1 LRDSARRR
9 HGHIELV
16 LGRAE
21 PDHSGLAAK
30 RGLDRRDN
38 RHRIG
43 LDSDPVVFFDEL
55 AEQVAE
61 AVPDY
66 EVSTNSGRQ
75 PIAAVIRPFAR
86 RSDITPKAFNFEVVE
101 SPDGPEYRSGSPGAP
116 RTWEELQTRLGIKP
130 D

>member
-1 LRDSARRR
+1 MAR
-9 HGHIELV
+9 GLIA
-16 LGRAE
+16 GRAAFE
-21 PDHSGLAAK
+21 SDYRDLLMVLAPAHDCAQRLGL
-30 RGLDRRDN
+30 
-38 RHRIG
+38 
-43 LDSDPVVFFDEL
+43 DPVVFFDEL